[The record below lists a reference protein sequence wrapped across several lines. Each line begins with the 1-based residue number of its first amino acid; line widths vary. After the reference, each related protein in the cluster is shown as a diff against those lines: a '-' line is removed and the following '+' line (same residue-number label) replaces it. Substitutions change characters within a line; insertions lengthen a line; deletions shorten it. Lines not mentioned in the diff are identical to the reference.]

1 MITAMDLVVFLKGI
15 LIGICVAG
23 PVGPISLL
31 CVKRTLQRGKIS
43 GLLTGLGAS
52 LADSVY
58 GWIAAFGIS
67 AVSQVFLEQRF
78 WFRFIGCL
86 LLAYVGFRTFK
97 TEPVLKTN
105 PSRLEEIAGTF
116 ASSFLLTLS
125 NPITI
130 VVFGALFLEFGL
142 QHTHQTTFASCLMV
156 LGVFLGS
163 SAWWLTLCSLV
174 ERFGSHITPQ
184 TLHKVNRISGAVI
197 LIFAAVG
204 LIRLAQGILMS
215 HP

>member
-1 MITAMDLVVFLKGI
+1 MDALVLLKGL

-31 CVKRTLQRGKIS
+31 CVKRTLQQGKMA
-43 GLLTGLGAS
+43 GLLTGLGAAI
-52 LADSVY
+52 ADSVY
-58 GWIAAFGIS
+58 GWIAAFGIT
-67 AVSQVFLEQRF
+67 AVSQLFLEQRL
-78 WFRFIGCL
+78 WFRLIGCL

-97 TEPVLKTN
+97 IEPILRAN

-130 VVFGALFLEFGL
+130 VVFGALFLELGF
-142 QHTHQTTFASCLMV
+142 QHSKHTTFSSYLLV

-163 SAWWLTLCSLV
+163 SAWWFALCSLV
-174 ERFGSHITPQ
+174 ERFRNYITPQ
-184 TLHKVNRISGAVI
+184 SLHKVNRISGAVI
-197 LIFAAVG
+197 LLFATIG
-204 LIRLAQGILMS
+204 LLRLLES
-215 HP
+215 LFLVRN